1 MIVSPNGLLVKNPP
15 AMKERQE
22 SWVLSLSQ
30 EDPLKEE
37 IQTIPV
43 FLPEKSNGQRSLAG
57 YSPWDHKESD
67 MTDREHEKLENLC
80 RGRKSN

>member
-1 MIVSPNGLLVKNPP
+1 MIVSPNGSLVKNPP

-43 FLPEKSNGQRSLAG
+43 LLPEKSNGQRSLAG

-67 MTDREHEKLENLC
+67 MTE
-80 RGRKSN
+80 